1 MSEHRWSTAP
11 AGPEARASSE
21 VSHRVERAWSGGPA
35 GVAID
40 FTLARVDGALCLRVA
55 APLSG
60 VPAPR
65 APAGRLW
72 RLWEHEVFELFIAGP
87 EEQYLELELGPH
99 GHYLALRLASVR
111 VIVDAEVPL
120 AHHRA
125 WIDGDRWYAEA
136 ALPWAELPP
145 APHRFNAYAIVGHP
159 LRQHLA
165 LFPLEGSE
173 PDFHRL
179 ESYRALAL

>member
-1 MSEHRWSTAP
+1 MNTAR
-11 AGPEARASSE
+11 GFRI
-21 VSHRVERAWSGGPA
+21 ERGWDGAPA

-40 FTLARVDGALCLRVA
+40 FTLARVGEQLRLSIE

-60 VPAPR
+60 VPAPP

-87 EEQYLELELGPH
+87 GERYVELELGPH
-99 GHYLALRLASVR
+99 GHYLALRLDPVR
-111 VIVDAEVPL
+111 VIIDAELPL
-120 AHHRA
+120 AQQRA
-125 WIDGDRWYAEA
+125 WIEGERWHAEA
-136 ALPWAELPP
+136 ALAWSELPP
-145 APHRFNAYAIVGHP
+145 GPHRFNAYAILGHP

-165 LFPLEGSE
+165 LFPPGGAA

-179 ESYRALAL
+179 EAFEPLEL